1 MAPDALMEETVVIS
15 VIKKAASCLLCCQ
28 TFCLSIPIANS
39 VWVTERCKM
48 PKLQRAFKWRE
59 IEYAR
64 LTLTDL
70 ANVKQLSWA
79 TRATIII
86 GEAHFQVAVERG
98 DILKK
103 REMFHL
109 LSRSA
114 CVHNSEDFCTS
125 VFIMIDITLIFQDS
139 WITWL
144 RKNICTNFGC
154 HWEEC
159 AQHRS

>member
-1 MAPDALMEETVVIS
+1 MEATVS
-15 VIKKAASCLLCCQ
+15 YFCNKKAGFCLLCCQ
-28 TFCLSIPIANS
+28 TFCLSTHIANS
-39 VWVTERCKM
+39 VWVTVHCKM
-48 PKLQRAFKWRE
+48 PKLERAFKWRE

-86 GEAHFQVAVERG
+86 GEAHFQVAVERE

-103 REMFHL
+103 KKKKEKMFHL
-109 LSRSA
+109 LSCSA
-114 CVHNSEDFCTS
+114 RVHNSEDFCTS
-125 VFIMIDITLIFQDS
+125 VFIMIDITLIFQIP

-144 RKNICTNFGC
+144 RKIS
-154 HWEEC
+154 
-159 AQHRS
+159 AQTLDAT